1 MRTAIKFMIVPLLL
15 VALIAMDAGFADAK
29 RFGGGR
35 SFGGSRSFS
44 KSYSKPV
51 SPTKQGTAGSTATQG
66 TQRPSRFG
74 GMGGM
79 FGGLLAGTLLGSMFF
94 GHPFAGGGMMDILLI
109 GGLIFLA
116 MKLFRRRRPAPQVAG
131 GRSGGMSYGGGGPQP
146 HEDSSMQRQAH
157 GAWGG
162 LGSTQGAAESAP
174 ELDLPA
180 GFDTDEFLEG
190 AKLAFNRLQ
199 ASWDSR
205 DMDDISQFTTG
216 AVLNEIKSQAAQ
228 DPGPSRT
235 EILMVNARLL
245 EVKQEGGAT
254 LATVYFDALMR
265 EDTSG
270 GSEQVREVWHFKQDD
285 TVQGGM
291 WLVDGLQQLEN

>member
-1 MRTAIKFMIVPLLL
+1 MRIALKLLFVPLLL
-15 VALIAMDAGFADAK
+15 VTLLAMDAGFADAA

-44 KSYSKPV
+44 KSFSKPV
-51 SPTKQGTAGSTATQG
+51 SPTKQSAVGSSAASSAP
-66 TQRPSRFG
+66 RSPRFG

-94 GHPFAGGGMMDILLI
+94 GQPFAGGGLMDILLI

-116 MKLFRRRRPAPQVAG
+116 MKLFRRRQPAAQMAS
-131 GRSGGMSYGGGGPQP
+131 GRSAGMSYGGGGPQP
-146 HEDSSMQRQAH
+146 EDETVLQRQSH

-162 LGSTQGAAESAP
+162 LGSTQGAAETVP
-174 ELDLPA
+174 GLDLPA
-180 GFDTDEFLEG
+180 GFDADEFLEG

-199 ASWDSR
+199 ASWDTR
-205 DMDDISQFTTG
+205 DLEDISQFTSE
-216 AVLNEIKSQAAQ
+216 AVLDEIKNQAAQ
-228 DPGPSRT
+228 DPSPSRT

-245 EVKQEGGAT
+245 EVKVQAPAT

-265 EDTSG
+265 ENATG
-270 GSEQVREVWHFKQDD
+270 GSEQVREVWHFRMDPDVK
-285 TVQGGM
+285 GGM
-291 WLVDGLQQLEN
+291 WLVDGLQQLED

>member
-1 MRTAIKFMIVPLLL
+1 MRTALKFLIVPLFI
-15 VALIAMDAGFADAK
+15 VALVAMDASLADAR

-51 SPTKQGTAGSTATQG
+51 TPQRQTMGGASATRN
-66 TQRPSRFG
+66 TRNSRFG
-74 GMGGM
+74 GMGGL
-79 FGGLLAGTLLGSMFF
+79 FGGLLAGTLLGSLFF

-109 GGLIFLA
+109 GGLIFLF
-116 MKLFRRRRPAPQVAG
+116 MKLFRGRRPSPQAAA

-146 HEDSSMQRQAH
+146 QQDVHQRSSNA
-157 GAWGG
+157 GWGG
-162 LGSTQGAAESAP
+162 LGSTSGAAEAAP
-174 ELDLPA
+174 GIDVPA

-199 ASWDSR
+199 ASWDAR
-205 DMDDISQFTTG
+205 DIDDIAEFTTT
-216 AVLNEIKSQAAQ
+216 AVQQEIRRQAAE
-228 DPGPSRT
+228 DPSPSRT

-245 EVKQEGGAT
+245 EAKTEGGAT

-265 EDTSG
+265 EDAAG
-270 GSEQVREVWHFKQDD
+270 GTEQVREVWHFKKDD
-285 TVQGGM
+285 SVKGGM
-291 WLVDGLQQLEN
+291 WLLDGLQQLAN